1 MRHLK
6 SGFKLR
12 RNPAQRKSLLRNL
25 TASLI
30 EKNRIETTLTKAKA
44 VRPIVEKMVSLG
56 KAGTLADKRR
66 AFAYL
71 YKRKTVQVLFD
82 EIAPRFMDRNGGYT
96 RIIKTDFRKGD
107 GAEMAIL
114 EFVDYIFEV
123 KDKKAKEKAKAKRA
137 RK

>member
-6 SGFKLR
+6 GGFKLR

-44 VRPIVEKMVSLG
+44 VRPIVEKMVTLG
-56 KAGTLADKRR
+56 KSGTLADKRK

-71 YKRKTVQVLFD
+71 YKRKTVQLLFD

-137 RK
+137 KK